1 MLCLLAERVLHAVRV
16 FRMLMS
22 RLAGECHAD
31 VTPHRLPGGEIGIAE
46 KEQQQQEQHIDA
58 EAAAR
63 AAVIVA
69 AARTATALALILR
82 RPEGSPHPEEPPQAA
97 SRRVE
102 GTRVKSQAPA
112 AAVIVA
118 AGVAARATRAPR
130 ASSVGPLI
138 QKANLPAAAA
148 PAEPAAAAAS
158 SKIGFT
164 TLEADEVRV
173 PREGGGPVITSR
185 LALLWSC
192 SRKLEQ
198 ASKSA
203 LGSRFRGRNGSRDLR
218 P

>member
-102 GTRVKSQAPA
+102 GTRAKSQAPA

-118 AGVAARATRAPR
+118 AGVAARATREASAR
-130 ASSVGPLI
+130 AAGPLI
-138 QKANLPAAAA
+138 QKANLTAAPSG
-148 PAEPAAAAAS
+148 PAEPAAAAAVAAVS
-158 SKIGFT
+158 SI
-164 TLEADEVRV
+164 LAAA
-173 PREGGGPVITSR
+173 
-185 LALLWSC
+185 LALMV
-192 SRKLEQ
+192 SRPRIGRPSNQEGEPQ
-198 ASKSA
+198 
-203 LGSRFRGRNGSRDLR
+203 GSGPR

>member
-1 MLCLLAERVLHAVRV
+1 MTPSPSQLWLGTMLCCLAERVLNAVQV

-22 RLAGECHAD
+22 RLAGACHAE
-31 VTPHRLPGGEIGIAE
+31 VAPHRLPGGNSGIAK
-46 KEQQQQEQHIDA
+46 KEQQQQHVDVDT
-58 EAAAR
+58 AAP

-69 AARTATALALILR
+69 AGGAAARALILR

-130 ASSVGPLI
+130 ALSADPLI
-138 QKANLPAAAA
+138 QKANLPAAPSG
-148 PAEPAAAAAS
+148 PAEPAAAAAVAAVS
-158 SKIGFT
+158 SI
-164 TLEADEVRV
+164 LAAA
-173 PREGGGPVITSR
+173 
-185 LALLWSC
+185 LALMV
-192 SRKLEQ
+192 SRPHSGRLSNQEGELQ
-198 ASKSA
+198 
-203 LGSRFRGRNGSRDLR
+203 GSGPR